1 MACHKEPPFNAAQVM
16 WLEANAPAK
25 VTVNVS
31 GAFPTSRADRVWL
44 GFHLGVGGAAGVAF
58 CLSAIALASKLAH
71 LVLA

>member
-1 MACHKEPPFNAAQVM
+1 MACHKEPPFTAAQVS

-31 GAFPTSRADRVWL
+31 GALPASTADRVWL
-44 GFHLGVGGAAGVAF
+44 AFHLGVGATAGAAF
-58 CLSAIALASKLAH
+58 CVSFIALASKLAH